1 MNKDQFNAW
10 LGEKV
15 EFQSRLTISAM
26 LGMVAIGAVALLF
39 QGGLLF
45 IFLKW
50 GYGLFPAFVAVL
62 GIFGGM
68 GFYTWATAPATLCD
82 EQHDVELE
90 DRSIVIPTAP
100 TMSTAWTFAMGSL
113 ESDQSIL
120 ERIFGMMMLV
130 PRMFWTALYVF
141 DRTKEVKDIDVREC
155 GAMLRYALK
164 KAERVNVDEIA
175 KKRPATDLPRT
186 IRQVSLLD
194 GVVFLTKGKLGF
206 TLANRF
212 KDDLEKGMGK
222 VKSTS
227 ADEPSLFDE

>member
-1 MNKDQFNAW
+1 
-10 LGEKV
+10 
-15 EFQSRLTISAM
+15 
-26 LGMVAIGAVALLF
+26 
-39 QGGLLF
+39 
-45 IFLKW
+45 
-50 GYGLFPAFVAVL
+50 
-62 GIFGGM
+62 
-68 GFYTWATAPATLCD
+68 
-82 EQHDVELE
+82 
-90 DRSIVIPTAP
+90 
-100 TMSTAWTFAMGSL
+100 MGSL

-141 DRTKEVKDIDVREC
+141 ARTKEVKDIDVKEC

-164 KAERVNVDEIA
+164 KAERVDVTEIA

-212 KDDLEKGMGK
+212 KDDLEKGTGK
-222 VKSTS
+222 VTSTS
-227 ADEPSLFDE
+227 TEDSSPFDD